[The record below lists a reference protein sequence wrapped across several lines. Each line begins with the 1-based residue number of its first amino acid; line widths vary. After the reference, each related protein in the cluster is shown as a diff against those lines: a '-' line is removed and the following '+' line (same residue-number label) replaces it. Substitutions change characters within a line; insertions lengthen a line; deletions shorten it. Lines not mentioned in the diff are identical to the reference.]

1 MNARKHWTTPDLTRC
16 RRSCQVCAYLT
27 DVESNLEYFE
37 RYVAISKVLG
47 WADSNKTRLKFK
59 RNDAMFV
66 FGGDSQDK
74 GIADI
79 RFVKLMLALKKDFP
93 DRVTFIMGNRDMNKL
108 RLTTELHE
116 DCIADPGVLNDSGFP
131 YWVDADKRVTP
142 QMFLNKNPAENGGS
156 ANTAA
161 NRLRYILKVVRVLE
175 P

>member
-1 MNARKHWTTPDLTRC
+1 MAVALAALCVRPAVGFIVPSRPPRLGLPGNGGCLHTRMNARKHWTTPDLTRC

-79 RFVKLMLALKKDFP
+79 RFVKLMLALKRTSP
-93 DRVTFIMGNRDMNKL
+93 
-108 RLTTELHE
+108 
-116 DCIADPGVLNDSGFP
+116 
-131 YWVDADKRVTP
+131 
-142 QMFLNKNPAENGGS
+142 
-156 ANTAA
+156 TA
-161 NRLRYILKVVRVLE
+161 
-175 P
+175 